1 MSTAVSTAVI
11 GATPAALLA
20 ATRGSVTDLLKPAAT
35 GAYRDL
41 RRPKSRTA
49 PAPVPRTT
57 FDPTV
62 PDNIANPYPA
72 LAQIRQHR
80 VVVNEE
86 LGVWMLGRYDDV
98 HAAARD
104 SAAFSSTDGILLRS
118 FGASAVIFAQPPDHT
133 RLRRVAA
140 PMFNKRTVAAL
151 TSDIRE
157 LAEAGIAPLRT
168 GDVVDLVQ
176 SLTIP
181 MPINVI
187 ARMLGIPRGTWAE
200 FRSMSEHFA
209 GIFGPRTTAEII
221 GVIGTGLPAYVR
233 FRVLIAAEMT
243 KRAIEPAD
251 DLLTRLQTARAAGEL
266 SETEAFVYAFL
277 LLVAGNETTTNL
289 LGMLLLRMA
298 EDPGLFADL
307 KADRSLIPAAVEET
321 ARWGSPVQWVSRTLT
336 TTRRIGD
343 TVIPRGARTLLFYS
357 SANRD
362 PEKFVN
368 ADTFDIHRNTT
379 GHLAFGHGLH
389 FCLGAHLARLEVAT
403 AVEQLLEQVD
413 GMELAGPVK
422 WATTPSLQGPASL
435 PVRVRRSR

>member
-1 MSTAVSTAVI
+1 MSTDVI
-11 GATPAALLA
+11 RATPAALLA
-20 ATRGSVTDLLKPAAT
+20 ATRGSLTDLLKPAAT

-49 PAPVPRTT
+49 ARAVPRTT
-57 FDPTV
+57 FDPTL
-62 PDNIANPYPA
+62 PDSIANPYPA
-72 LAQIRQHR
+72 LARIREHP
-80 VVVNEE
+80 VVVNED

-104 SAAFSSTDGILLRS
+104 SATFSSTDGILLRS
-118 FGASAVIFAQPPDHT
+118 FGASAVVFAQPPDHT

-140 PMFNKRTVAAL
+140 PIFNKRAVGDL
-151 TSDIRE
+151 TSEIRQ
-157 LAEAGIAPLRT
+157 LASAGIAPLRT
-168 GDVVDLVQ
+168 GEVVDLVQ

-187 ARMLGIPRGTWAE
+187 AQMLGIPRGNWAD

-209 GIFGPRTTAEII
+209 GIFGPRTTAEIVR
-221 GVIGTGLPAYVR
+221 VIGTGLPAYVR
-233 FRVLIAAEMT
+233 FRTLIGAEMT
-243 KRAIEPAD
+243 KRTNEPGD
-251 DLLTRLQTARAAGEL
+251 DLLTRLQIARAAGEL

-298 EDPGLFADL
+298 EDPDLFAEL
-307 KADRSLIPAAVEET
+307 KSDRSLIPAAVEET
-321 ARWGSPVQWVSRTLT
+321 ARWGSPVQWVGRTLT
-336 TTRRIGD
+336 TAHRIGD

-362 PEKFVN
+362 PAKFAN
-368 ADTFDIHRNTT
+368 PDIFDLHRNGT

-389 FCLGAHLARLEVAT
+389 FCLGAHLARLEVTT
-403 AVEQLLEQVD
+403 AVEELLEQVD
-413 GMELAGPVK
+413 GMELAGPVR

-435 PVRVRRSR
+435 PVRLRRSR

>member
-1 MSTAVSTAVI
+1 MPTDVI
-11 GATPAALLA
+11 RPTPAALLA

-49 PAPVPRTT
+49 PVTVPRTT
-57 FDPTV
+57 FDPTL

-72 LAQIRQHR
+72 LAQIRQHP
-80 VVVNEE
+80 VVVNEA
-86 LGVWMLGRYDDV
+86 LGVWMLGRYEDV

-104 SAAFSSTDGILLRS
+104 SASFSSTDGILLRS
-118 FGASAVIFAQPPDHT
+118 FGASAVVFAQPPDHT

-140 PMFNKRTVAAL
+140 PMFNKRAVADL
-151 TSDIRE
+151 TSGIRE
-157 LAEAGIAPLRT
+157 LAEAGAAPLRT

-187 ARMLGIPRGTWAE
+187 AQMLGIPRGKWVE

-209 GIFGPRTTAEII
+209 GIFGPRTTAEIVR
-221 GVIGTGLPAYVR
+221 VIGTGLPAYVR
-233 FRVLIAAEMT
+233 FRTLIAAEMN
-243 KRAIEPAD
+243 KRAVEPAD
-251 DLLTRLQTARAAGEL
+251 DLLTRFQTAGAAGEL
-266 SETEAFVYAFL
+266 SDTEAFVYAFL

-289 LGMLLLRMA
+289 LGMLLLRLA
-298 EDPGLFADL
+298 KDQKLFAEL

-336 TTRRIGD
+336 ANHRIGD
-343 TVIPRGARTLLFYS
+343 TVIPCGARTLLFYS

-362 PEKFVN
+362 PEKFAN
-368 ADTFDIHRNTT
+368 PDTFDIHRDTT

-389 FCLGAHLARLEVAT
+389 FCLGAHLARLEVAI
-403 AVEQLLEQVD
+403 AVEQLLEKAH

-422 WATTPSLQGPASL
+422 WATTPSLQGPSSL
-435 PVRVRRSR
+435 PVRLRPIR

>member
-1 MSTAVSTAVI
+1 MPTDVI
-11 GATPAALLA
+11 TATPALLA
-20 ATRGSVTDLLKPAAT
+20 AARGSVTDLLKPAAA

-41 RRPKSRTA
+41 RRPKSRSAANT
-49 PAPVPRTT
+49 VPRTT
-57 FDPTV
+57 FDPTL

-72 LAQIRQHR
+72 LAELREHP

-86 LGVWMLGRYDDV
+86 LGVWMLGRYADV

-104 SAAFSSTDGILLRS
+104 NTTFSSTDGILLRS
-118 FGASAVIFAQPPDHT
+118 FGASAVVFAQPPDHT
-133 RLRRVAA
+133 RLRRVAS
-140 PMFNKRTVAAL
+140 PMFNKRAVADL
-151 TSDIRE
+151 TSEIRE
-157 LAEAGIAPLRT
+157 LAAVGIAPLHT
-168 GDVVDLVQ
+168 GEVVDLVQ

-187 ARMLGIPRGTWAE
+187 AKMLGIPRGRWAD

-209 GIFGPRTTAEII
+209 GIFGPRTTAEIMR
-221 GVIGTGLPAYVR
+221 VLGTGLPAYVR
-233 FRVLIAAEMT
+233 FRALIAAEMN
-243 KRAIEPAD
+243 KRSATPAD
-251 DLLTRLQTARAAGEL
+251 DLLTRFQEARAADEL

-298 EDPGLFADL
+298 IDHELFAEL

-321 ARWGSPVQWVSRTLT
+321 ARWGSPVQWVGRTLT
-336 TTRRIGD
+336 TTHQVGD

-362 PEKFVN
+362 PEKFAN
-368 ADTFDIHRNTT
+368 PDAFDIHRDTS

-389 FCLGAHLARLEVAT
+389 FCLGAHLARLEVTT
-403 AVEQLLEQVD
+403 AIDELLEEVD
-413 GMELAGPVK
+413 GMELAGLVG

-435 PVRVRRSR
+435 PVRLRRSR

>member
-1 MSTAVSTAVI
+1 MPTDVI
-11 GATPAALLA
+11 TATPALLA
-20 ATRGSVTDLLKPAAT
+20 AARGSVTDLLKPAAA

-41 RRPKSRTA
+41 RRPKSRA
-49 PAPVPRTT
+49 AAHIVPRTT
-57 FDPTV
+57 FDPTS
-62 PDNIANPYPA
+62 PDSIANPYPA
-72 LAQIRQHR
+72 LAELREHP

-86 LGVWMLGRYDDV
+86 LGVWMLGRYADV

-104 SAAFSSTDGILLRS
+104 NTTFSSTDGILLRS
-118 FGASAVIFAQPPDHT
+118 FGASAVVFAQPPDHT
-133 RLRRVAA
+133 RLRRVAS
-140 PMFNKRTVAAL
+140 PMFNKRAVADL
-151 TSDIRE
+151 TSEIRE
-157 LAEAGIAPLRT
+157 LAAAGIAPLLA
-168 GDVVDLVQ
+168 GEVVDLVQ

-187 ARMLGIPRGTWAE
+187 AKMLGIPRGRWTD

-209 GIFGPRTTAEII
+209 GIFGPRTTAEIMR
-221 GVIGTGLPAYVR
+221 VLGTGLPAYVR
-233 FRVLIAAEMT
+233 FRALIAAEMK
-243 KRAIEPAD
+243 KRSATPAN
-251 DLLTRLQTARAAGEL
+251 DLLTQFQEARAIGEL

-298 EDPGLFADL
+298 TDHDLFAEL

-321 ARWGSPVQWVSRTLT
+321 ARWGSPVQWVGRTLT
-336 TTRRIGD
+336 TAHQVGD

-362 PEKFVN
+362 PEKFSN
-368 ADTFDIHRNTT
+368 PDAFDIHRDTS

-389 FCLGAHLARLEVAT
+389 FCLGAHLARLEVMT
-403 AVEQLLEQVD
+403 AIHELLEEVD
-413 GMELAGPVK
+413 GMELAGPVR

-435 PVRVRRSR
+435 PVRLSRSR

>member
-1 MSTAVSTAVI
+1 MPTDVI
-11 GATPAALLA
+11 RVTPAGLLA

-49 PAPVPRTT
+49 SAAVPRTT
-57 FDPTV
+57 FDPTL

-72 LAQIRQHR
+72 LAQIRKHP
-80 VVVNEE
+80 VVVNEK
-86 LGVWMLGRYDDV
+86 LGVWMLGRHADV

-140 PMFNKRTVAAL
+140 PMFNKRAVTNL
-151 TSDIRE
+151 TTGVRE
-157 LAEAGIAPLRT
+157 LADAGIEPLRT

-187 ARMLGIPRGTWAE
+187 AKMLGIPRGKWAE

-233 FRVLIAAEMT
+233 FRTLIAAEMN

-251 DLLTRLQTARAAGEL
+251 DLLTQLQTARSCGEL

-289 LGMLLLRMA
+289 LGMLLLRLA
-298 EDPGLFADL
+298 GDHKLFDEL
-307 KADRSLIPAAVEET
+307 KADPVLIPAAVEET

-336 TTRRIGD
+336 TSHRIGD

-362 PEKFVN
+362 PEKFAN
-368 ADTFDIHRNTT
+368 PDAFDIHRDTT
-379 GHLAFGHGLH
+379 GHMAFGHGLH
-389 FCLGAHLARLEVAT
+389 FCLGAHLARLEVAI
-403 AVEQLLEQVD
+403 AVEQLLKQVD
-413 GMELAGPVK
+413 GMELAGTVR

-435 PVRVRRSR
+435 PVRLRRSR

>member
-1 MSTAVSTAVI
+1 MATDLIRS
-11 GATPAALLA
+11 TPAVLA
-20 ATRGSVTDLLKPAAT
+20 AARGSVTDLLKPAAT

-49 PAPVPRTT
+49 LAAVPRTT
-57 FDPTV
+57 FDPTL
-62 PDNIANPYPA
+62 PENIANPYPA
-72 LAQIRQHR
+72 LAQLREHP

-104 SAAFSSTDGILLRS
+104 NTTFSSTDGILLRS
-118 FGASAVIFAQPPDHT
+118 FGASAVLFAQPPDHT

-140 PMFNKRTVAAL
+140 PMFNKRAVGDL

-157 LAEAGIAPLRT
+157 LAAAGIAPLRT
-168 GDVVDLVQ
+168 GQAVDLVT

-187 ARMLGIPRGTWAE
+187 AKMLGIPPHQWSD

-209 GIFGPRTTAEII
+209 GIFGPRTTAEI
-221 GVIGTGLPAYVR
+221 VRVLGTGLPAYAR
-233 FRVLIAAEMT
+233 FRVLIAAEMNR
-243 KRAIEPAD
+243 RAAEPTG
-251 DLLTRLQTARAAGEL
+251 DLLTRLQCARAAGEL

-289 LGMLLLRMA
+289 LGILLLRLA
-298 EDPGLFADL
+298 EDPDLFAEL
-307 KADRSLIPAAVEET
+307 KADRSLIPAAVEEA
-321 ARWGSPVQWVSRTLT
+321 ARWGSPVQWVGRTLT
-336 TTRRIGD
+336 TSHRIGD

-362 PEKFVN
+362 PAKF
-368 ADTFDIHRNTT
+368 ADPDKFDIHRDNT

-403 AVEQLLEQVD
+403 AVDELLEQID
-413 GMELAGPVK
+413 GMELAGPVR
-422 WATTPSLQGPASL
+422 WAITPSLQGPASL
-435 PVRVRRSR
+435 PVRIRLTV

>member
-1 MSTAVSTAVI
+1 MPSDVI
-11 GATPAALLA
+11 RPSPAALLA

-49 PAPVPRTT
+49 PVTVPRTT
-57 FDPTV
+57 FDPTLSA
-62 PDNIANPYPA
+62 NIANPYPA
-72 LAQIRQHR
+72 LAQIREHP

-86 LGVWMLGRYDDV
+86 LGVWMLGRYEDV

-118 FGASAVIFAQPPDHT
+118 FGASAVVFAQPPDHT

-140 PMFNKRTVAAL
+140 PMFNKRAVADL
-151 TSDIRE
+151 TSGVRE
-157 LAEAGIAPLRT
+157 LADAGIAPLGA

-187 ARMLGIPRGTWAE
+187 AQMLGIPRGKWAE

-209 GIFGPRTTAEII
+209 GIFGPRTTAEIVR
-221 GVIGTGLPAYVR
+221 VIGTGLPAYVR
-233 FRVLIAAEMT
+233 FRTLIAAEMN
-243 KRAIEPAD
+243 KRAVEPTD
-251 DLLTRLQTARAAGEL
+251 DLLTRFQTAREAGEL
-266 SETEAFVYAFL
+266 SDTEAFVYAFL

-298 EDPGLFADL
+298 EDHNLFAEL

-336 TTRRIGD
+336 TAHRIGG

-362 PEKFVN
+362 PEKFPN
-368 ADTFDIHRNTT
+368 PHTFDIHRNTT

-389 FCLGAHLARLEVAT
+389 FCLGAHLARLEVAL
-403 AVEQLLEQVD
+403 AVEQLLETVD
-413 GMELAGPVK
+413 GIELAGPVK

-435 PVRVRRSR
+435 PVRLRRSR